1 MWAHCDTTCVEI
13 RGQLVG
19 VSSVLPSRGA
29 QEIASR
35 LSGLAVGKQS
45 YVLTQFLSNKQ
56 STLTVE
62 CRDNLM
68 YSVEVSPVNKKLR
81 HD

>member
-1 MWAHCDTTCVEI
+1 M
-13 RGQLVG
+13 G

-68 YSVEVSPVNKKLR
+68 YSVEVSHVNKKLR